1 MDVKLLYF
9 QSVRKCTSCTGET
22 VALPDD
28 ATLDDLM
35 RLISDRYPDLKA
47 LAPSL
52 LLAVNEEHSDRN
64 RRLQEGDRIALMPPF
79 SGG

>member
-9 QSVRKCTSCTGET
+9 QSVRKCTSCAGET

-35 RLISDRYPDLKA
+35 RLISDRYPDLKT

-52 LLAVNEEHSDRN
+52 LLAVNEEHSEHD
-64 RRLQEGDRIALMPPF
+64 RRLKGGDCVALMPPF